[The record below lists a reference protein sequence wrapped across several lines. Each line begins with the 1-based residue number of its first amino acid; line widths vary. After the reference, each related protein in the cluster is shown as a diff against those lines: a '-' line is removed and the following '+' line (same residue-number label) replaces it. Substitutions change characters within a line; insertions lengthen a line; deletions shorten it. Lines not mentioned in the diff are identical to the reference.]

1 MEAVELISEIEL
13 AFTDVVRPAT
23 SLRQFLLTDRYGM
36 SREITNR
43 EWEQAAR
50 ERVDSNWQ
58 DIPDS
63 EIQEC
68 DCLLAHMQAED
79 FQYYLPAY
87 MRYAVKHFDKPL
99 WETDVIGSVVFSLSP
114 STKDPGGY
122 AYQVAQFSSL
132 SSSQKCVIV
141 QFLYFVSTN
150 ADYLQRPHATKA
162 LEQYW
167 SHSVGT

>member
-1 MEAVELISEIEL
+1 MEADQLISEIEL
-13 AFTDVVRPAT
+13 AFTGVARPAT

-43 EWEQAAR
+43 EWEQAGR
-50 ERVDSNWQ
+50 ERVDSSWQ

-68 DCLLAHMQAED
+68 DCLLAHMQAEE

-99 WETDVIGSVVFSLSP
+99 WQTDIIGSVVFSLSP

-122 AYQVAQFSSL
+122 AYMVGQLSSL
-132 SSSQKCVIV
+132 NSRQRFVIV
-141 QFLYFVSTN
+141 QFLNFVATE
-150 ADYLQRPHATKA
+150 ADYLQRPYAIKA

-167 SHSVGT
+167 SHGVGT